1 MARIKTD
8 KWKPSLDNPGR
19 RVYDGQRTARKV
31 FDDLEAHLTSVGYL
45 PDEYFLFDDSRWG
58 NGREFPSDG
67 YLTNRVDYGG
77 SEGIYLDVTLEHHEN
92 GEHIYEHFATGK
104 TLGESGNDL
113 DRMNLIASAITK
125 AFHEDGVHARYITVG
140 SSHASEGITV
150 NLNPEERRVAV
161 SSLTQLH
168 KNLTPDNPSYTLTD
182 QLLNRIGDGII
193 EQEQIEETHDLPA
206 IIFSRVRLWTDT
218 GEDCE
223 FFMGGVP
230 TSYDDLEDNE
240 DYIDFGEFVEQLST
254 GHSKE
259 ITAYITTFSEGDG
272 EPQPA
277 SQADIDR
284 IYNAIAD
291 VDIDTITGWTWIGE
305 NSFTFDY
312 DIDELFHMKGIE

>member
-1 MARIKTD
+1 MARIETD
-8 KWKPSLDNPGR
+8 KWKPSPYNPGR
-19 RVYDGQRTARKV
+19 RIYDGQRTAQEV
-31 FDDLEAHLTSVGYL
+31 FDDLEAHLTAGGYL
-45 PDEYFLFDDSRWG
+45 PDEYFLFDNSRWG

-67 YLTNRVDYGG
+67 YLTNQVNYGG
-77 SEGIYLDVTLEHHEN
+77 SEGIYLDVTLEHQEN
-92 GEHIYEHFATGK
+92 GKRTFEHFATGK

-125 AFHEDGVHARYITVG
+125 AFHEDGVHARYVMVG
-140 SSHASEGITV
+140 GSPSLEGITV
-150 NLNPEERRVAV
+150 NFTPEERRVVAD
-161 SSLTQLH
+161 SLTQLR
-168 KNLTPDNPSYTLTD
+168 KNLAPDDPAHTLTG
-182 QLLNRIGDGII
+182 QLLNRIGGDTT
-193 EQEQIEETHDLPA
+193 EQKQAEEKTIAQA

-240 DYIDFGEFVEQLST
+240 DCIDFGEFIEQLST

-259 ITAYITTFSEGDG
+259 ITAYVTAFSEGDG

-277 SQADIDR
+277 SPKDIER

-291 VDIDTITGWTWIGE
+291 VDIDAITGWTWRGE